1 MVSGIPLFDVKRFT
15 SRPVAEGRQ
24 RAEKWLKGQMH
35 SIVKLKPEPGAVY
48 QEWQIPSIGLNDVL
62 VRVEATSIC
71 GTDMQIYDWHE
82 WVRDR
87 VKPPFVMGHE
97 FAGRVLEAGKEVAE
111 LREGDLVS
119 GETHIF
125 CGRCFQCR
133 TGNAHICENMR
144 LRGVDTDGC
153 FAQYHALHEASAWKN
168 DSKLSVEVASAQ
180 EPLGNAVHAASVTD
194 ISAKRVAI
202 FGCGPIGACLIGL
215 CKSFG
220 STRIFGVDVVDYRL
234 SLAKE
239 MGADVLLNASNDDV
253 SSEIMRQTDGRGA
266 DIFFEMSGAPA
277 AFEQGFKAL
286 RPGGTAVLFGLPS
299 KRVEIDVANWIVFK
313 DAHVRGVFGRR
324 IYSTWYKT
332 AEVLRA
338 GMVDMSKVI
347 THRFDMEEFSK
358 AFALMRSGRCGKV
371 IMYPNGRK
379 KR

>member
-1 MVSGIPLFDVKRFT
+1 MVSAIPLFDVKRFT
-15 SRPVAEGRQ
+15 SRPVAEGGQ

-48 QEWQIPSIGLNDVL
+48 QEWKIPSIGLNDVL

-194 ISAKRVAI
+194 ISAKRVAV

-239 MGADVLLNASNDDV
+239 MGADELLNASNDDV

-324 IYSTWYKT
+324 VYSTWYKT